1 MKGNAPSYY
10 PVFLNLGGKKCVVVG
25 GGQVALRKV
34 KSLLGAGAEVKVVSP
49 VLCAQ
54 LTELAETGEIGIAE
68 RPFQPGDLEARRWPW
83 RPPTRTAPIWRSP
96 GKPGQNASR
105 SMW

>member
-25 GGQVALRKV
+25 GGQVALS
-34 KSLLGAGAEVKVVSP
+34 KSGLLDAGAEVKVVSP

-54 LTELAETGEIGIAE
+54 LSELAETGQIGIAE
-68 RPFQPGDLEARRWPW
+68 RPFSARR
-83 RPPTRTAPIWRSP
+83 P
-96 GKPGQNASR
+96 GSGGDGR
-105 SMW
+105 GGHR